1 MKITRFLLLVLLTV
15 CSLQGE
21 AQKPN
26 FSYRFYGQVRGDLF
40 YNSRAN
46 AEIVDGLF
54 HLYPKDRL
62 PDANERVALR
72 KTMESFCRDFH
83 EIEERLSARGV
94 ILNSRLSM
102 APPEEAYAQIINL
115 NDYELLEEYHSS
127 MSKKK
132 LTQATSQKHMK
143 DE

>member
-1 MKITRFLLLVLLTV
+1 M
-15 CSLQGE
+15 
-21 AQKPN
+21 
-26 FSYRFYGQVRGDLF
+26 
-40 YNSRAN
+40 
-46 AEIVDGLF
+46 
-54 HLYPKDRL
+54 

-115 NDYELLEEYHSS
+115 NDYELVEEYQAT

-132 LTQATSQKHMK
+132 ATQTTSQKRMR
-143 DE
+143 EE